1 MNDQRRQF
9 FRIQDEGIV
18 HLEIVKQENL
28 EQVKKDIYDQS
39 YQDDVF
45 KRFFKF
51 ESELQSIL
59 FNNKSLSADWINV
72 VDLLNVKINQLAR
85 LLAVNYQTI
94 FNHPAQ
100 PINLSANG
108 LGIDSQVA
116 YMEGELVRV
125 ELILLPQ
132 YTFISAL
139 CRVVYCDKK
148 DQKGSIVYSTGLQI
162 EIIRPQDTDRLIQH
176 IMRKEAEWLKH
187 RREQSLNE
195 SNRSLNK

>member
-1 MNDQRRQF
+1 MIKGGSF
-9 FRIQDEGIV
+9 FRIQDEGII
-18 HLEIVKQENL
+18 HLETITQEDL
-28 EQVKKDIYDQS
+28 AQVKKDIYDQNY

-51 ESELQSIL
+51 ESELQAVL
-59 FNNKSLSADWINV
+59 FNNKTLSADWVNV

-85 LLAVNYQTI
+85 LLAVNCQTI

-108 LGIDSQVA
+108 LGIDSHIA
-116 YMEGELVRV
+116 YMEGDLVKT

-132 YTFISAL
+132 YTFITLLS
-139 CRVVYCDKK
+139 RVIYCDKK
-148 DQKGSIVYSTGLQI
+148 DQTGSIYSLGLQI
-162 EIIRPQDTDRLIQH
+162 EVIRPQDTDRLIQH

-187 RREQSLNE
+187 RREQALNE
-195 SNRSLNK
+195 QSSPLKK